1 MLLREERILFLAQ
14 WLSELAERMDAL
26 RLPGQVGAHV
36 GRIAL
41 DSKDVF
47 HMLRADVR
55 AAYRRRKNERG
66 GL

>member
-26 RLPGQVGAHV
+26 RLPGQVGADV

-41 DSKDVF
+41 DSKA
-47 HMLRADVR
+47 LQGWLLADVR
-55 AAYRRRKNERG
+55 AAYRKRKAERG
-66 GL
+66 R